1 MDMVIDFPQ
10 LVGRPLGKLFTRI
23 IALSPISIMWYRDK
37 EWWRTAAGKVTAG
50 QVESTGSCRQVV
62 HVCTRLLTSFVGCRP
77 KHGRSAPALRSLAIM
92 ELCLNPYL
100 NVFIIKTLVQIQI
113 KIVFQ

>member
-62 HVCTRLLTSFVGCRP
+62 HVCTRLLTSFVRVSLNTADQRRP
-77 KHGRSAPALRSLAIM
+77 CGPWR
-92 ELCLNPYL
+92 
-100 NVFIIKTLVQIQI
+100 
-113 KIVFQ
+113 